1 MSAAP
6 RFHSVAIVAVASLLV
21 GGVAAA
27 AVAVVD
33 VTVAVGGA
41 AVAAAAGAVAVAV
54 AVTDVAV
61 VVAWMSSFEMT
72 EWMSA
77 LTGHRHG
84 TDIDIDMTLTW
95 HWHGLA
101 SKLTKLQRKRID
113 VGRGGR

>member
-6 RFHSVAIVAVASLLV
+6 RFHSVAIVADAALAV

-33 VTVAVGGA
+33 VTVDVGGA
-41 AVAAAAGAVAVAV
+41 VVAAGAVAVAV

-61 VVAWMSSFEMT
+61 VVAWMSSFEMI

-84 TDIDIDMTLTW
+84 TDVDIDID
-95 HWHGLA
+95 
-101 SKLTKLQRKRID
+101 
-113 VGRGGR
+113 